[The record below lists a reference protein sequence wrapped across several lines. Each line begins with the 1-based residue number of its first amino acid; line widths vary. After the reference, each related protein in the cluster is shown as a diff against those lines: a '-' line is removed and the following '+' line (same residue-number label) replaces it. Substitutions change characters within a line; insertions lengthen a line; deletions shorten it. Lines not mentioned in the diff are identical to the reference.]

1 MPLFRSAL
9 SAESVD
15 CFSVARDH
23 LDRTMPKDGPRNNNT
38 KEGGNCHEPES
49 KDPEQGNVRDY
60 RLLMLKAI
68 DNRA

>member
-23 LDRTMPKDGPRNNNT
+23 LDRTMPKDGLATIIR
-38 KEGGNCHEPES
+38 
-49 KDPEQGNVRDY
+49 R
-60 RLLMLKAI
+60 KAGI
-68 DNRA
+68 VMSPNPKTPSRVMFGITGY